1 MSTTTLPS
9 VFLAHGSPMLAL
21 DGEAWGEAVSALGRG
36 LPPLRA
42 ILVCSAHWEAPGPFR
57 LSSAA
62 TPGVMHDFGGF
73 PEALYRLDY
82 PAPGSPDLA
91 GEAAGLLRNAGLEA
105 VLDPKRPLDHG
116 AWVPL
121 RYLRPEADIPVVQL
135 SLPRPRTPGLLLAAG
150 RALAPLRH
158 RGVLILGSG
167 GIVHNLGRLDWQ
179 SGTEPRPWAQAF
191 QRWVHERLAAGY
203 GFRGARGLPP
213 VRQGGLVP
221 GSQAPRN
228 PYQPPST
235 WIRSS
240 WPWGLAEFRRRF
252 CLPAGSWAASAWRA
266 TGFLRPPP
274 ASCCGGPRSR

>member
-1 MSTTTLPS
+1 MSATTLPS

-57 LSSAA
+57 LSSAS

-82 PAPGSPDLA
+82 LAPGSPDLA
-91 GEAAGLLRNAGLEA
+91 GEAADLLRKAGLEA

-179 SGTEPRPWAQAF
+179 GGTEPRPWAQAF
-191 QRWVHERLAAGY
+191 QRWVHERLAAGDEAALADW
-203 GFRGARGLPP
+203 R
-213 VRQGGLVP
+213 
-221 GSQAPRN
+221 QAPGAAESV
-228 PYQPPST
+228 PTSEHLDPLFVAIGAGGIPPQVLFAGWQLGSL
-235 WIRSS
+235 S
-240 WPWGLAEFRRRF
+240 LASYEF
-252 CLPAGSWAASAWRA
+252 P
-266 TGFLRPPP
+266 
-274 ASCCGGPRSR
+274 